1 MIEYTQHMNKTI
13 PLEDR
18 AKYNDWVIDQLDP
31 EPARWGLPLKAI
43 SLAMAN
49 GDLKDWHLEWLGNN
63 IPHLKK
69 LRNGYARKKNNG
81 IICRK
86 WNNTKTECQRR
97 TAYDVAVTKFNC

>member
-1 MIEYTQHMNKTI
+1 MPSRKRLTLAEKVKILENSVKPGFNRTKSVNEKMIEYTQHMNKTI

-63 IPHLKK
+63 IPHLK
-69 LRNGYARKKNNG
+69 LGLTFLAL
-81 IICRK
+81 
-86 WNNTKTECQRR
+86 
-97 TAYDVAVTKFNC
+97 